1 MRNFNIPIIFVP
13 WQCGAIVH
21 RFSST
26 VRIIFVRKWDYWWN
40 RTYLQSKTIISNAF
54 SNPIAPFYS
63 DQSKILALFVGN
75 TYVRIVLQISQKHH
89 FFLLLCCSS
98 YVYSFNIET
107 QLNKFIFSAWENSP
121 PYTRL
126 CVCVRPKL
134 NPLCKNWITSLCVL
148 KYKSVHRDI
157 FVIILSFFNT
167 SMFSLS
173 HLQRS
178 PIRRKKTNS
187 LSINID
193 ILFYFCQRSSV
204 NVSLRIFFFI
214 HFDWIFI

>member
-1 MRNFNIPIIFVP
+1 MWLDCTQIQLHSPYHHRPKMRPLMKSNLSAIKNNYFKCILEPNFPFLLRSIYNICIICWKHLHP
-13 WQCGAIVH
+13 NSLA
-21 RFSST
+21 
-26 VRIIFVRKWDYWWN
+26 N
-40 RTYLQSKTIISNAF
+40 LPKT
-54 SNPIAPFYS
+54 P
-63 DQSKILALFVGN
+63 
-75 TYVRIVLQISQKHH
+75 

-98 YVYSFNIET
+98 YVYSFDIET
-107 QLNKFIFSAWENSP
+107 QLNKFIFSAWENSL

-148 KYKSVHRDI
+148 KYESVHRDI

-178 PIRRKKTNS
+178 PIRRKKNNS

-204 NVSLRIFFFI
+204 NASLRIFFFI